1 MEGFQLSLQQ
11 EQIWSSFG
19 DGKIPLATC
28 AAVAEA
34 ALEPASLLAAV
45 RRVALRHDLLRARLH
60 RLPGMSLPLQSWQ
73 PEPEIAVMADGE
85 APDGAAGPGWRSDQ
99 PGIAVAVAHPA
110 PGRTRLSLRLPVL
123 FADGWTLRLLMREV
137 ADACAPGAGAGGEPP
152 PLQYVQFAD
161 WQREMAAQPPDD
173 AGAFWRQRL
182 AGLTP
187 WPGLGGDAA
196 GSARRALG
204 PELTA
209 AVAALAGGLDVA
221 AETVLLA
228 AWLALLW
235 RWAGGSSVAVAQW
248 SPGRAFEEL
257 ERLAGPVGRHLPVM
271 APLAAS
277 LRFGDLARAVEAEA
291 TRARELQDY
300 LPVVE
305 RERATLPVCFEL
317 ESLPAPWISGGV
329 AWAIESLE
337 ARLAPAVVRL
347 RCVERSDGLEA
358 TVASAREGRWGEVLE
373 QWEELLR
380 AAVAAPEREVGALR
394 LLPER
399 RRPVLLGWGR
409 GERTAASGGGGRAVS
424 EASEGG
430 DGGSVLAQIAAQAR
444 ERAGAPAVASAG
456 AGEWSYEELWRHAAR
471 VARALRRLGVG
482 RESVVGLY
490 LGRSR
495 EQVAVLLGVWR
506 AGGAYLPLA
515 PTDPPARLAAMV
527 EAAGACGVVSAGAL
541 ADRLRAAL
549 GERQGDAAAT
559 AIWEAG
565 ALLGEGE
572 AAAGEPA
579 AFDGEAW
586 AEQAAYVIYTSGSTG
601 RPKGVVVPHGALGNY
616 VRWARAAYGDS
627 APIDSLVHTPLSF
640 DLTVTSLLVPLAA
653 GGRVELVGEADPGES
668 PAGSAG
674 GASAAGV
681 EGVEGLRR
689 ALERD
694 LAAGGGAAG
703 LLKLT
708 PSHLRALAA
717 GWEESGE
724 TARRQRCR
732 AMVVGGEPLASDLAA
747 RWRAAG
753 GSDGAGG
760 RRLWNEY
767 GPTEAVVGC
776 SAWEAGDDD
785 AGAGNVPIGRPLANV
800 DLYVVDAWGELV
812 PEGVAGELWVG
823 GAGLARGYLGDPA
836 ATAERFVPDAWGPGG
851 GRLYRTGDR
860 VRWRAGGVLDHL
872 GRVDEQLKIRGHRI
886 EPAEVE
892 AALRTLPGVREAVV
906 VARAEARSPDAMR
919 LVAYVVGDA
928 GPEEEWRAAL
938 RRRLPEPMVP
948 SALVRLERLPLT
960 AHGKVDRRS
969 LPAPET
975 GAGAASW
982 EPPRT
987 PVEMAL
993 AAIWSE
999 LLGGVRV
1006 GRGDNFF
1013 ELGGDSILSIQA
1025 VARARQRGLRLTPRQ
1040 VFDQPTIRGL
1050 AALVEAAPAGLVEAA
1065 AEELRGVPL
1074 SPIQQWFFAQPW
1086 QHREGFVQAMW
1097 VEVPEELP
1105 AARLAAAVGELVQRH
1120 EALRLRFWR
1129 EDGEWRQGSAEQEE
1143 HEVFWQV
1150 TASAGGD
1157 GGESEAEVAR
1167 RAQARLDL
1175 ERGPLVQAVLWEG
1188 AGERRLLWMV
1198 HHLAVDGVSWRILL
1212 EDLERASRGE
1222 DLGPKTASWSRW
1234 VWGLEQAARSAEL
1247 EADAAYWL
1255 ELPPGAAG
1263 GEARAGG
1270 WRWTAQ
1276 VSDALGTEE
1285 TTALLRHVPGV
1296 YHTQINDALLAALA
1310 AARGETLVMLEGHGR
1325 EPVQELD
1332 VTRTVG
1338 WFTSHYPVWL
1348 RPAGDPGSS
1357 LPAVKEQ
1364 LRQVPRRGVGFG
1376 LLRYLGARQPWRERL
1391 AALADSAAVSFNYL
1405 GQLDAAAGSP
1415 LLRPSLRPVAVGG
1428 EAGAGRPAALGL
1440 TAWVQGGRL
1449 HLKWDYDGE
1458 RYAGSQVEDQAR
1470 AYTAALRQLI
1480 EHCRG
1485 AVGGHTPA
1493 DFPLA
1498 RLSGDELARLTAA
1511 VPDLADVYPLTPLQ
1525 AGFLYHAL
1533 RSPRAN
1539 ANCIQLTCTLE
1550 GQLDGERLRQ
1560 AWELLLARHAAL
1572 RTVFVWEAV
1581 REPVQVV
1588 RRSPP
1593 PSWRSEDW
1601 RGVGEAEQHRRLEQT
1616 IAADRNQAYDL
1627 EHGPLLR
1634 LALIRTGERRHVL
1647 LWSNHHLILDGWST
1661 AALVRDLFDAYRA
1674 AAGGE
1679 APGWP
1684 PVLPFRDHVEWLQ
1697 RQDRAAAEDFWRRQL
1712 AGVEP
1717 SLLAAAPG
1725 AVASRPDG
1733 ALQRHRVELDE
1744 QLSGQL
1750 AAFSRRHQVTLAT
1763 VMQGAWALL
1772 LTAREERAEVV
1783 FGTISAGRTGELAG
1797 AGGIIGLL
1805 INTLPL
1811 RVRVRRAA
1819 GLAEWL
1825 QELQRDAAAAR
1836 QYDYASLPDIQRWSG
1851 LAAGQPL
1858 FDSLLVFEN
1867 YPVPEDVLGPDLAA
1881 TAMTHYIEESYPL
1894 VLTVVPA
1901 ARIRLD
1907 CRHATGAARWAGALP
1922 AIERLLARILAA
1934 PAAALVGEIAA
1945 AAKVVDTEAEAASV
1959 RAYEDAWRGFQPR
1972 GR

>member
-1 MEGFQLSLQQ
+1 
-11 EQIWSSFG
+11 
-19 DGKIPLATC
+19 
-28 AAVAEA
+28 
-34 ALEPASLLAAV
+34 
-45 RRVALRHDLLRARLH
+45 
-60 RLPGMSLPLQSWQ
+60 
-73 PEPEIAVMADGE
+73 
-85 APDGAAGPGWRSDQ
+85 
-99 PGIAVAVAHPA
+99 
-110 PGRTRLSLRLPVL
+110 
-123 FADGWTLRLLMREV
+123 
-137 ADACAPGAGAGGEPP
+137 
-152 PLQYVQFAD
+152 
-161 WQREMAAQPPDD
+161 
-173 AGAFWRQRL
+173 
-182 AGLTP
+182 
-187 WPGLGGDAA
+187 
-196 GSARRALG
+196 
-204 PELTA
+204 
-209 AVAALAGGLDVA
+209 
-221 AETVLLA
+221 
-228 AWLALLW
+228 
-235 RWAGGSSVAVAQW
+235 
-248 SPGRAFEEL
+248 
-257 ERLAGPVGRHLPVM
+257 
-271 APLAAS
+271 
-277 LRFGDLARAVEAEA
+277 
-291 TRARELQDY
+291 
-300 LPVVE
+300 
-305 RERATLPVCFEL
+305 
-317 ESLPAPWISGGV
+317 
-329 AWAIESLE
+329 
-337 ARLAPAVVRL
+337 
-347 RCVERSDGLEA
+347 
-358 TVASAREGRWGEVLE
+358 
-373 QWEELLR
+373 
-380 AAVAAPEREVGALR
+380 
-394 LLPER
+394 
-399 RRPVLLGWGR
+399 
-409 GERTAASGGGGRAVS
+409 
-424 EASEGG
+424 
-430 DGGSVLAQIAAQAR
+430 
-444 ERAGAPAVASAG
+444 
-456 AGEWSYEELWRHAAR
+456 
-471 VARALRRLGVG
+471 
-482 RESVVGLY
+482 
-490 LGRSR
+490 
-495 EQVAVLLGVWR
+495 
-506 AGGAYLPLA
+506 
-515 PTDPPARLAAMV
+515 
-527 EAAGACGVVSAGAL
+527 
-541 ADRLRAAL
+541 
-549 GERQGDAAAT
+549 
-559 AIWEAG
+559 
-565 ALLGEGE
+565 
-572 AAAGEPA
+572 
-579 AFDGEAW
+579 
-586 AEQAAYVIYTSGSTG
+586 
-601 RPKGVVVPHGALGNY
+601 
-616 VRWARAAYGDS
+616 
-627 APIDSLVHTPLSF
+627 
-640 DLTVTSLLVPLAA
+640 
-653 GGRVELVGEADPGES
+653 
-668 PAGSAG
+668 
-674 GASAAGV
+674 
-681 EGVEGLRR
+681 
-689 ALERD
+689 
-694 LAAGGGAAG
+694 
-703 LLKLT
+703 
-708 PSHLRALAA
+708 
-717 GWEESGE
+717 
-724 TARRQRCR
+724 
-732 AMVVGGEPLASDLAA
+732 
-747 RWRAAG
+747 
-753 GSDGAGG
+753 
-760 RRLWNEY
+760 
-767 GPTEAVVGC
+767 
-776 SAWEAGDDD
+776 
-785 AGAGNVPIGRPLANV
+785 ANV

-938 RRRLPEPMVP
+938 RCRLPEPMVP

-1050 AALVEAAPAGLVEAA
+1050 AALVEAAPASLVEAA

-1150 TASAGGD
+1150 TAGGGGD

-1717 SLLAAAPG
+1717 SLLAAGPG
-1725 AVASRPDG
+1725 AVASWPDG

-1772 LTAREERAEVV
+1772 LAAREERGEVV

-1907 CRHATGAARWAGALP
+1907 CRHAAGAGRWAGALA

-1945 AAKVVDTEAEAASV
+1945 AAKVVYTEAEAASV